1 MYPGR
6 TQRRG
11 GDEDRYERMEL
22 DFHERLRHGFLEIA
36 KRYPDRCA
44 VFDAAKDE
52 DDVYEDVIACVNAR
66 FSLALD

>member
-1 MYPGR
+1 
-6 TQRRG
+6 
-11 GDEDRYERMEL
+11 MEL